1 METKIMTI
9 KIIIAD
15 DHPVT
20 RKGLSSILSEEKDL
34 KVLCETGDGSS
45 TIEAVRK
52 RRPDVIIMDIT
63 LPDMDGI
70 QVTRTLKKKL
80 PDIKIL
86 ALSIHSNK
94 HYILE
99 MLKAGASGYLLKDC
113 DVEEVVRAVHFIM
126 SDQIYLS
133 TENASLFVK
142 EYISVIDKKGSIEK
156 ELLSPREYEVL
167 ENVAS
172 GRTNKD
178 IAEILNISKKTVESH
193 RFRIMQKLDIHSIA
207 ELTLYAQRK
216 GLIKE

>member
-1 METKIMTI
+1 METKKMTI

-34 KVLCETGDGSS
+34 KVLCETGDGRS
-45 TIEAVRK
+45 TIEAVQK

-63 LPDMDGI
+63 LPDIDGI
-70 QVTRTLKKKL
+70 QVTRTLKREL

-142 EYISVIDKKGSIEK
+142 EYISVIDRKGSIEK

-172 GRTNKD
+172 GRTTKE

-207 ELTLYAQRK
+207 ELTLYAQK
-216 GLIKE
+216 TGLVIS